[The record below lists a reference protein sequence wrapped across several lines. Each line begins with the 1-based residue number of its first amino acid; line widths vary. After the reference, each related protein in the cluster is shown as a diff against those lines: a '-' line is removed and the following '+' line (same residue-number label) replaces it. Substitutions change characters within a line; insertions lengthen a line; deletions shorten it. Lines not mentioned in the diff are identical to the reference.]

1 MCYNLGTTNKGFS
14 MASTAL
20 FPTPI
25 TYLNRKQL
33 RAQCRFKQLAYTA
46 LTTQAELVALIN
58 A

>member
-1 MCYNLGTTNKGFS
+1 

-46 LTTQAELVALIN
+46 ITTQAELVALIN